1 MKNLYFICGKSGSGK
16 ATVVKELD
24 EKCDYQIFML
34 NNSDLSIIEKEGIN
48 GIKRRYCEEK
58 CVVIIYIDASEGICI
73 ERMRKRGD
81 SEIVIWKNMM
91 NDADIF
97 IGIDRFADFIVDGDG
112 DNTWEIVADI
122 VNKCEQSCEGDK
134 EGLPL
139 L

>member
-16 ATVVKELD
+16 TAVVKELA
-24 EKCDYQIFML
+24 EKCGYQIFRL
-34 NNSDLSIIEKEGIN
+34 NNSDLSVIEKEGIK

-58 CVVIIYIDASEGICI
+58 CIVIIYIDASEGICI

-97 IGIDRFADFIVDGDG
+97 IGIDRFADFIVDGDS

-122 VNKCEQSCEGDK
+122 VDKCEQSFESEK
-134 EGLPL
+134 EYLP
-139 L
+139 